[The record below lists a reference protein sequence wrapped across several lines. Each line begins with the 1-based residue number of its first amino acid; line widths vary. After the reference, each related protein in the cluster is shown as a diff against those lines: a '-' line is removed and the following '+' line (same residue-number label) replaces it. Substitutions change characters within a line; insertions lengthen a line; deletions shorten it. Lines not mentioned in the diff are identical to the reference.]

1 MPKLNKVKKSKY
13 QLNPIQAKNL
23 AKYLLDLSKITFS
36 LLVIGYVVS
45 DKWIALQSP
54 IWYSGIVLTTAF
66 LILGMYFYRRRR
78 K

>member
-1 MPKLNKVKKSKY
+1 MPKIKKSNH
-13 QLNPIQAKNL
+13 LFNSIQRKNN
-23 AKYLLDLSKITFS
+23 AKYFLDLSKITFS

-54 IWYSGIVLTTAF
+54 IWYSGIVLTIIF
-66 LILGMYFYRRRR
+66 WIFGMYFYRNRRR